1 MKIGF
6 IGCVLSS
13 KVALEALLENNHN
26 YEVVA
31 VITKKKSNFNSDFV
45 DLGSICSKNNLP
57 IHYEDSKNKRESIR
71 FMKKYNPDVIYCIG
85 WSYLLTKEFL
95 EICKHGVVGFH
106 PASLPKNRGRHP
118 IIWSLCLGLEETS
131 STLFMMEEG
140 ADTGPIINQKNIK
153 ISKNDNAKSL
163 YEKILKK
170 LKIQI
175 QSSALDFF
183 KDTVKKNKQDHTKSN
198 IWRKRSFSDG
208 QIDWRMSANDI
219 NNLIRALY
227 KPYPGAHFVFKEKHI
242 TVFESKVSKRKQK
255 KNIEPGKVLDVNSL
269 ENSFLI
275 KCGSNTAI
283 WIYNDEPLKHIKI
296 GDYL

>member
-1 MKIGF
+1 MIMQKSYMKR
-6 IGCVLSS
+6 
-13 KVALEALLENNHN
+13 
-26 YEVVA
+26 Y
-31 VITKKKSNFNSDFV
+31 
-45 DLGSICSKNNLP
+45 
-57 IHYEDSKNKRESIR
+57 
-71 FMKKYNPDVIYCIG
+71 
-85 WSYLLTKEFL
+85 
-95 EICKHGVVGFH
+95 
-106 PASLPKNRGRHP
+106 
-118 IIWSLCLGLEETS
+118 
-131 STLFMMEEG
+131 
-140 ADTGPIINQKNIK
+140 
-153 ISKNDNAKSL
+153 
-163 YEKILKK
+163 LKK

-269 ENSFLI
+269 ENSLI

-283 WIYNDEPLKHIKI
+283 WIYNDEPLKHIKLVI
-296 GDYL
+296 IYEKYCYCSSAPRCTRFWDVVELF